1 MRKYVTIMRTA
12 AAEQLL
18 RMKSLMARLVLLA
31 VMLAVFNAFWNVVGT
46 EKTNADISA
55 VNFIWYLLL
64 GAILQFGRPEGLHR
78 RIEEDVRSGN
88 IAYLM
93 MRPVS
98 FIGYKCCESLGTFC
112 VRLPVLL
119 IAGAGIISFLT
130 NGALPSDIK
139 ALPVI
144 IPLLFGSMLLLSL
157 GTVFVGLS
165 ALYLQDSLPLFWLV
179 QKGEYILGGL
189 FFPLTFYPDT
199 LFRFA
204 LATPFGA
211 AGYRVT
217 SLIYHYTPENALTAA
232 LTLGFWITVMTGLN
246 HFLFYILKR
255 KVSVNGG

>member
-1 MRKYVTIMRTA
+1 MNKYVKIIKTSA
-12 AAEQLL
+12 WEQLSQI
-18 RMKSLMARLVLLA
+18 KSLLARIIFLI
-31 VMLAVFNAFWNVVGT
+31 VMLVIFNAFWNVVQS
-46 EKTNADISA
+46 EKSSADISA

-98 FIGYKCCESLGTFC
+98 FIWYKCCESLGTFC
-112 VRLPVLL
+112 VRLPVFLGIGGL
-119 IAGAGIISFLT
+119 IIFILTDGSLPDGIR
-130 NGALPSDIK
+130 ALP
-139 ALPVI
+139 I
-144 IPLLFGSMLLLSL
+144 IILLLFGSMILLSL

-189 FFPLTFYPDT
+189 WFPLTFYPES

-204 LATPFGA
+204 QATPFGA
-211 AGYRVT
+211 AGYGVT
-217 SLIYHYTPENALTAA
+217 HLIYGYSPENAIKACLM
-232 LTLGFWITVMTGLN
+232 LSFWIVFMATLN